1 MNIRERKILCIFVTT
16 GEIHQTHSH
25 IIANSPSFHAGEWF
39 RRGSEHFNRIGH
51 IICNVYTGMIT
62 LGARHHNVGRKK
74 KQHWYTLKILIKQ
87 KD

>member
-16 GEIHQTHSH
+16 GEIHQTHGH
-25 IIANSPSFHAGEWF
+25 IKANSPSFHVGEWF
-39 RRGSEHFNRIGH
+39 GRGSEHFNRIGH

-62 LGARHHNVGRKK
+62 LGAHHQNVEK
-74 KQHWYTLKILIKQ
+74 KQYWYTLKILIKQ